1 LVKKNTTTWGDIQL
15 EGLQQFHWIDIGV
28 QPLFSSGYSGSPKKN
43 GEGFGSSVA
52 GGETRNYSEL
62 VLGPKQVQAI
72 LSETGFDSDFVE
84 ASVAGRAEVMNFW
97 IGHEMMRKVVMKILG
112 YFRILFSDKG
122 IR

>member
-1 LVKKNTTTWGDIQL
+1 MIFNSKDYSSSIGSTLGFNHYSHLDILGHQKKRG
-15 EGLQQFHWIDIGV
+15 GLWFI
-28 QPLFSSGYSGSPKKN
+28 SGRR
-43 GEGFGSSVA
+43 
-52 GGETRNYSEL
+52 ETRNYSEL